1 MNAFAKLRDVF
12 KSLADG
18 LGDLIKQTFKETEK
32 DALGYNKHQLNEMG
46 MKSNGEMMDKY
57 SPRTVEIK
65 RKEGTF
71 ISSHGLIALQDYGN
85 FQDKM
90 RFKDITAEYAEI
102 DSTDPKN
109 SELVYRYG
117 EDIFGLIPEHEKE
130 YAENEFKA
138 SFLKLIKDKLN
149 EQN

>member
-18 LGDLIKQTFKETEK
+18 LGELIKQTFKDTEK
-32 DALGYNKHQLNEMG
+32 DALDYNKHQLNEMG
-46 MKSNGEMMDKY
+46 MKSNGELMREY
-57 SPRTVEIK
+57 SPRTLEIK

-71 ISSHGLIALQDYGN
+71 ISKHGLIALQNYGN

-90 RFKDITAEYAEI
+90 RFKDITAKYAEI
-102 DSTDPKN
+102 DSTDSKN
-109 SELVYRYG
+109 SELLSRYG
-117 EDIFGLIPEHEKE
+117 SCIFGLIPEHEKE
-130 YAENEFKA
+130 YAENEFLA